1 MIDIGNYLTG
11 DHTREM
17 TRLSMWGLS
26 HKNLENSF
34 KTHKEMVENIEVIYK
49 LDNQVTQC
57 MLRRVD

>member
-1 MIDIGNYLTG
+1 MTDIGNYRTG

-34 KTHKEMVENIEVIYK
+34 KTHKEMVENIEVI
-49 LDNQVTQC
+49 
-57 MLRRVD
+57 